1 MPNYGVQPTPASGR
15 GCRRTLGPALME
27 TTEKIVESYCRY
39 VKQWFTIPNVRCK
52 GQYEVDLLA
61 VDTTHPRRLRRF
73 HIECGVSISG
83 SYSKL
88 TDKPFSTKELKVRVK
103 QAGQRRTLGYFI
115 ERKFELPEVLAEIR
129 KYGFEPGNYQ
139 RVVVTWGATASAETL
154 ARAEGVE
161 LWDFR
166 TLLAEIAAASKDQR
180 TYFTDDTARTIQLF
194 AKAQDWHAPAG
205 PNLRVNRTRRHAA

>member
-1 MPNYGVQPTPASGR
+1 
-15 GCRRTLGPALME
+15 ME

-39 VKQWFTIPNVRCK
+39 VKQWFTIPNIKCK

-61 VDTTHPRRLRRF
+61 VNTTSPKRLRRY

-88 TDKPFSTKELKVRVK
+88 TDKPFSTQDLKIRVK
-103 QAGQRRTLGYFI
+103 QAGQRRTIGYFI
-115 ERKFELPEVLAEIR
+115 ERKFDLPQVVAELQ
-129 KYGFEPGNYQ
+129 KYGFTPGNYE
-139 RVVVTWGATASAETL
+139 RIIVTWGATEPAQAFAEKH
-154 ARAEGVE
+154 RVQ

-166 TLLAEIAAASKDQR
+166 DILHQIAAANKKQR

-194 AKAQDWHAPAG
+194 AMATENRKSTKAE
-205 PNLRVNRTRRHAA
+205 L